1 MSAIEI
7 MKKIILIFIC
17 SFWCSTTFAGS
28 CTSVTPQTSTINF
41 GNIWVQRDAAVGT
54 VLFSGTPS
62 RTGYYTSGCTNP
74 LTLGF
79 TMLYSSGGVSS
90 YGDGVYNTNL
100 AGVGI
105 KVTAGSYI
113 FSNPTFSTLYN
124 ASSSQVDWSGG
135 NVKLIKTGD
144 ITPGVLN
151 TGDIGK
157 ISVVLND
164 DAYHDGLT
172 ITTSGG
178 SVALMACSITTQS
191 INVPLEDVMAANLT
205 AIGNTAKPK
214 EFNVGL
220 TCDAGTRVNAMLTGV
235 QNTDTSTAGVL
246 QLTGAGS
253 AEVASGVGI
262 QILYNNTPLALNNN
276 IVLKTSAGGQ
286 ETFPFTAQYY
296 QTKNTVK
303 TGSANAIATLNITYQ

>member
-1 MSAIEI
+1 
-7 MKKIILIFIC
+7 
-17 SFWCSTTFAGS
+17 
-28 CTSVTPQTSTINF
+28 
-41 GNIWVQRDAAVGT
+41 
-54 VLFSGTPS
+54 
-62 RTGYYTSGCTNP
+62 
-74 LTLGF
+74 
-79 TMLYSSGGVSS
+79 
-90 YGDGVYNTNL
+90 
-100 AGVGI
+100 
-105 KVTAGSYI
+105 
-113 FSNPTFSTLYN
+113 
-124 ASSSQVDWSGG
+124 
-135 NVKLIKTGD
+135 
-144 ITPGVLN
+144 
-151 TGDIGK
+151 
-157 ISVVLND
+157 
-164 DAYHDGLT
+164 
-172 ITTSGG
+172 
-178 SVALMACSITTQS
+178 
-191 INVPLEDVMAANLT
+191 MAANLT